1 MSVVATLLGM
11 QVNFLGTG
19 SAEPSKYRGASAI
32 HIRSLPLTCVTKT
45 ILSVVFVEEELCT
58 AC

>member
-1 MSVVATLLGM
+1 MTTVALLLGM

-32 HIRSLPLTCVTKT
+32 HIRSVPLA
-45 ILSVVFVEEELCT
+45 ILNVSAFLFC
-58 AC
+58 C